1 MRSLTIRRIRWR
13 QLDARDS
20 SQRRSYQSA
29 ITALRSPAGWPTHVW
44 NIARPVWTPPES
56 GSEAVILKLMDSK
69 SIAGFDSEKLTYS
82 IQKLRLFAR
91 PGMVE
96 IYPLAALRC
105 LCDFLRMRES
115 ILNLAG

>member
-1 MRSLTIRRIRWR
+1 MLGIRRNSDHI
-13 QLDARDS
+13 S
-20 SQRRSYQSA
+20 SA
-29 ITALRSPAGWPTHVW
+29 ITALRSPAGWSTHVW
-44 NIARPVWTPPES
+44 NIARPVWTPSER
-56 GSEAVILKLMDSK
+56 GSEAVLLKLMDSK